1 MPSPTSTIE
10 VDEIVR
16 SGNLY
21 KEGVSRLK
29 WNTRYFELL
38 KHRIVY
44 YDHEGSDTVRGEATL
59 EGATIQST
67 KAARP
72 GKFAFRLNLPAA
84 DTQHKKFILSADSL
98 DETKAWIT
106 ALKGC
111 GVESSFEDESTA
123 RRSSIA
129 ESFSGLWGES
139 RRSSVS
145 IRNSKVGSSI
155 PVPPAD
161 GGDPF
166 AESSSAAAPE
176 DSSSAVLDEESA
188 ARRKAEEA
196 AAAVMR
202 KAEEIGRRPM
212 APLRKNSSAC
222 SALSTRMRPR

>member
-72 GKFAFRLNLPAA
+72 
-84 DTQHKKFILSADSL
+84 
-98 DETKAWIT
+98 
-106 ALKGC
+106 
-111 GVESSFEDESTA
+111 
-123 RRSSIA
+123 
-129 ESFSGLWGES
+129 
-139 RRSSVS
+139 
-145 IRNSKVGSSI
+145 
-155 PVPPAD
+155 
-161 GGDPF
+161 
-166 AESSSAAAPE
+166 
-176 DSSSAVLDEESA
+176 
-188 ARRKAEEA
+188 
-196 AAAVMR
+196 
-202 KAEEIGRRPM
+202 
-212 APLRKNSSAC
+212 
-222 SALSTRMRPR
+222 

>member
-98 DETKAWIT
+98 DETKAWIA

-129 ESFSGLWGES
+129 ESFRRGVRNLSPKIHRTTKAHVS
-139 RRSSVS
+139 RHLRQH
-145 IRNSKVGSSI
+145 N
-155 PVPPAD
+155 D
-161 GGDPF
+161 
-166 AESSSAAAPE
+166 
-176 DSSSAVLDEESA
+176 
-188 ARRKAEEA
+188 ARHA
-196 AAAVMR
+196 
-202 KAEEIGRRPM
+202 
-212 APLRKNSSAC
+212 
-222 SALSTRMRPR
+222 TF